1 MAGDSERVWGWRA
14 GLGYKGFYSLLFF
27 SRKKNKPKR
36 NSTPRHPPNMH
47 QHTPT
52 QTIKNSQMKIQWSQM
67 KADFVISGIN
77 LIISLLLLP
86 DCVFCMCVCVC
97 VICSTVDMFYFLNLL
112 INIMQRAENK
122 TKSNHHMVWSPFAV
136 KSACVY
142 TWN

>member
-1 MAGDSERVWGWRA
+1 
-14 GLGYKGFYSLLFF
+14 
-27 SRKKNKPKR
+27 
-36 NSTPRHPPNMH
+36 
-47 QHTPT
+47 
-52 QTIKNSQMKIQWSQM
+52 M

-122 TKSNHHMVWSPFAV
+122 AKSNHHVV
-136 KSACVY
+136 
-142 TWN
+142 